1 MTHITENMARKNR
14 IIFSSRDQSDKGIM
28 SLVLG
33 ILSVISLAY
42 AGIVSYLRQ
51 GEVPDKFGSA
61 LFVTFVFAVAGLILG
76 GLARNEAD
84 KLRTVPTVAVVLN
97 ALAILALGFFLW
109 IGLN

>member
-1 MTHITENMARKNR
+1 MARKNR

-33 ILSVISLAY
+33 ILSMVSLAY
-42 AGIVSYLRQ
+42 AGIVSYIRQ

-61 LFVTFVFAVAGLILG
+61 LFVTFVFAAIGLILG

-84 KLRTVPTVAVVLN
+84 KLKTIPTVAMILN
-97 ALAILALGFFLW
+97 GLAILALGFFLW